1 MTDNFYHGLRV
12 QCTNSSAEYTTE
24 YTLDTCIGDGVSGSV
39 YSCVGNDTV
48 AIKVFSYEDDH
59 EHETRVWN
67 SIDDPAFFGVGI
79 LESMDLL
86 CVVLRRY
93 DASLYQLSY
102 TMLQARQST
111 MGAIE
116 YRQIIASKC
125 IASILE
131 ELVRIHEKGWVHMDI
146 KSPNIMVKSMDH
158 TSSNFLKMQLVDFG
172 RSVKLDKTTGYYWN
186 YDVAAEPV
194 GGAYSCMPLEV
205 LRMIQH
211 QYKHLP
217 PTRSQRLGAKVD
229 SFSVGVM
236 LYNMILGEY
245 PNGIFPSERK
255 YICQIMSVLQEEAW
269 KTKKNMSLIW
279 PETKDFLNKSM
290 AISDDER
297 WSCKELKSHPFLTKY
312 TQVL

>member
-1 MTDNFYHGLRV
+1 MSDDLYHGLRV
-12 QCTNSSAEYTTE
+12 QCIDSSAEYTAE
-24 YTLDTCIGDGVSGSV
+24 YTLNTCIGDGVSGSV

-48 AIKVFSYEDDH
+48 AIKVFSYKDDH

-67 SIDDPAFFGVGI
+67 SVDDPAFFGVGI
-79 LESMDLL
+79 LESMGLL

-102 TMLQARQST
+102 PMLQARQST
-111 MGAIE
+111 MAAIE
-116 YRQIIASKC
+116 YRQIVVSKC
-125 IASILE
+125 IASVLE
-131 ELVRIHEKGWVHMDI
+131 ELVRMHEKGWVHMDI
-146 KSPNIMVKSMDH
+146 KSPNIMVKSIDH

-172 RSVKLDKTTGYYWN
+172 RSVKLDSTGYYWN
-186 YDVAAEPV
+186 HDVAAEPV

-211 QYKHLP
+211 QYKRLP
-217 PTRSQRLGAKVD
+217 PTHSQRFGAKVD

-255 YICQIMSVLQEEAW
+255 YIRQIMNVLQEEAW
-269 KTKKNMSLIW
+269 KTKKNMFLLW

-312 TQVL
+312 TQFL